1 MSMVLA
7 CCLLSYYQLYLR
19 KSELKLLRREGL
31 SRIMKKYYMED
42 FWIFSMICLLAS
54 ILALGILTLISG
66 GIFAMNILFVSWIG
80 ISVIY
85 LLVLIGMG
93 YFSYHL
99 IWKRVMTYD

>member
-1 MSMVLA
+1 
-7 CCLLSYYQLYLR
+7 
-19 KSELKLLRREGL
+19 
-31 SRIMKKYYMED
+31 
-42 FWIFSMICLLAS
+42 MICFLAS

-85 LLVLIGMG
+85 LLVLVGMG